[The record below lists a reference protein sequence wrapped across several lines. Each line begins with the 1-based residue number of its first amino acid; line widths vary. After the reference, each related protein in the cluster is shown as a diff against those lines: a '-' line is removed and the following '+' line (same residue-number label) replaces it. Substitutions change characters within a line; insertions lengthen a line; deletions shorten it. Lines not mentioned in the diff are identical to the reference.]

1 MISYNFQSFDTFKFY
16 LIIKIILFKE
26 ATMKKDVEIVQ
37 FQAFKE
43 QCEKSESCVN
53 IEKLRSRLLKSST
66 CIHTSTD
73 LFVAL
78 KLRIV

>member
-1 MISYNFQSFDTFKFY
+1 
-16 LIIKIILFKE
+16 
-26 ATMKKDVEIVQ
+26 MKKDVEIVQ

-43 QCEKSESCVN
+43 QCEKSESGVN

>member
-1 MISYNFQSFDTFKFY
+1 MT
-16 LIIKIILFKE
+16 
-26 ATMKKDVEIVQ
+26 KDVDIVQ

-43 QCEKSESCVN
+43 QCETSESGVT

-78 KLRIV
+78 TLRLV